1 MQESSYQRK
10 VVLISIWFRMVLTQ
24 TITWVYKDSLT
35 LTHTHQL
42 SKKLTGITL
51 LIPVGS
57 LMLLLTLIV
66 DSHAFTYI
74 PDQHWC

>member
-35 LTHTHQL
+35 LTHPPTI
-42 SKKLTGITL
+42 KKIDWHYTFDTGRFFDAVT
-51 LIPVGS
+51 
-57 LMLLLTLIV
+57 
-66 DSHAFTYI
+66 DFN
-74 PDQHWC
+74 C